1 MQQCCEYSK
10 LNPQCETNSNRSK
23 FAGDTKVRFFERFSN
38 YNSTSHEFYRSNEE
52 NVVDQIESAQLD
64 GILPVQANDRQ
75 KVNVRVSKHG
85 AWISRNMDST
95 TVDRIPL
102 VNIVFSLAY
111 DDGFNRYNVAM
122 VVKAR
127 QSEPEYKCHVF
138 QCNSLR
144 EADEFLKK
152 IDHLFNSVVDTIER
166 REAEEC
172 EWVDV

>member
-1 MQQCCEYSK
+1 MD
-10 LNPQCETNSNRSK
+10 
-23 FAGDTKVRFFERFSN
+23 FAFSTCYLGDTKVRFFERFDN
-38 YNSTSHEFYRSNEE
+38 HNNVTHESYRSNEE
-52 NVVDQIESAQLD
+52 NVVDQIENAQID
-64 GILPVQANDRQ
+64 GILPVEANDLQ

-85 AWISRNMDST
+85 VWISRNVDST

-111 DDGFNRYNVAM
+111 DDGFSRYNVAM

-127 QSEPEYKCHVF
+127 QYEPEYKCHVF

-144 EADEFLKK
+144 EADEFLRK
-152 IDHLFNSVVDTIER
+152 IDHLFDSVVDTIER